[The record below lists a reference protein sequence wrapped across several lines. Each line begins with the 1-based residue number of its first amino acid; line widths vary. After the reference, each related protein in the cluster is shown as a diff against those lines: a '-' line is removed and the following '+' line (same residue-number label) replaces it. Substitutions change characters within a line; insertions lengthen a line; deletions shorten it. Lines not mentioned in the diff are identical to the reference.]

1 MQIRKVYSNK
11 EGKLIEENYCLYLDE
26 YTCMI
31 ETLSFSDYLKRV
43 KNRDIKTINYKM
55 ISLKY
60 WYEYIYSI
68 NMTYNDYF
76 TLEQQ
81 LGFIEYLN
89 NRENKRSVKDIRSI
103 KESKYRSGFSNAT
116 INTHIENIRQY
127 YLYLKSSYYI
137 DLKDNELPF
146 RKTLGIVNRKPEIK
160 KLPEFLTTEEVN
172 ILLNNCNCIRDKLII
187 TMMVS
192 TGLRIGELCSLTKK
206 AINFKKYTIELKRE
220 YLDLETGTLKTGER
234 LLKGNKLL
242 FMLLQRY
249 YILERDNIA
258 KCDNV
263 FVTLNGNNKVKG
275 YPLNINA
282 VKQLFKRLRIKTG
295 IKSCHA
301 HALRHTFATNFIS
314 LKEKDDNVSLAMLQK
329 LMGHKHID
337 TTMIYTHIDYI
348 ADEYSNSKYFE
359 EYINKAFK
367 NSLDY

>member
-1 MQIRKVYSNK
+1 MVDIRTVYNNNN
-11 EGKLIEENYCLYLDE
+11 GNLTEENYCLYLDE
-26 YTCMI
+26 YTCI
-31 ETLSFSDYLKRV
+31 LETLSFSDYLIRV
-43 KNRDIKTINYKM
+43 KGLDIKTINYKM

-60 WYEYIYSI
+60 WYEYIYTI
-68 NMTYNDYF
+68 NMNYSDYF

-81 LGFIEYLN
+81 LAFIDYLN
-89 NRENKRSVKDIRSI
+89 NRENKRSVKRIRSV
-103 KESKYRSGFSNAT
+103 KESKYRTGLANTT

-127 YLYLKSSYYI
+127 YLYLKTSYYI
-137 DLKDNELPF
+137 DLQDDELPF
-146 RKTLGIVNRKPEIK
+146 RKTLGIVNRKSEIK
-160 KLPEFLTTEEVN
+160 KLPEFLTTDEVN
-172 ILLNNCNCIRDKLII
+172 ILLNNCNCIRDKVIV

-206 AINFKKYTIELKRE
+206 AINFKNFTIELKRE

-234 LLKGNKLL
+234 LLRGNKLL

-249 YILERDNIA
+249 YMLERDSIA

-263 FVTLNGNNKVKG
+263 FVTTRGTDGEKG

-282 VKQLFKRLRIKTG
+282 VKQLFKRLKIKTG

-314 LKEKDDNVSLAMLQK
+314 LKEKDDKVSLAILQK

-337 TTMIYTHIDYI
+337 TTMIYTHIDYT
-348 ADEYSNSKYFE
+348 ANEYSNSKLFE

-367 NSLDY
+367 DSLD